1 MEDMFQ
7 PFEDNNLPEID
18 DQEISLEISKR
29 LKSKQVKMLGQFQL
43 RLT

>member
-7 PFEDNNLPEID
+7 TFEDNNLPEID